1 MLDLLMK
8 NWKLIFLF
16 VSFFHVICNISNFDL
31 WTTKHLVQ
39 ASCTELTLNFTS
51 KLVDLLFQSTAVNIC
66 FCISLFVILVQYSK
80 LVLETYLQDNLFSF
94 WQIWYLTI
102 FPGFFTASAKNS
114 KIHAGTSSLG
124 RNSKWPRQQPP
135 LEAIETSPPTSPTSS
150 GNLTTVSPP
159 TSSPCTCCRSPSQF
173 PKTNGSLYESLSLGR
188 RCHCEKRSLGGQQR
202 SLRPSTSS
210 AESQDGGTGILLTLT
225 VLKLLFSEIVNTL
238 PKCRLREHA
247 F

>member
-1 MLDLLMK
+1 MSLSRILLQHL
-8 NWKLIFLF
+8 KLVMEIYLLLTRFTDFLF
-16 VSFFHVICNISNFDL
+16 DI
-31 WTTKHLVQ
+31 
-39 ASCTELTLNFTS
+39 
-51 KLVDLLFQSTAVNIC
+51 
-66 FCISLFVILVQYSK
+66 
-80 LVLETYLQDNLFSF
+80 
-94 WQIWYLTI
+94 IWYLTI
-102 FPGFFTASAKNS
+102 SPCFFTASAKNS

-159 TSSPCTCCRSPSQF
+159 TSSPCTSCRSPSQF

-210 AESQDGGTGILLTLT
+210 AESQDGGTGRLIT
-225 VLKLLFSEIVNTL
+225 VFANKVHIFWE
-238 PKCRLREHA
+238 CR
-247 F
+247 

>member
-1 MLDLLMK
+1 M
-8 NWKLIFLF
+8 F
-16 VSFFHVICNISNFDL
+16 VFVFR
-31 WTTKHLVQ
+31 
-39 ASCTELTLNFTS
+39 
-51 KLVDLLFQSTAVNIC
+51 C
-66 FCISLFVILVQYSK
+66 FVYPVAA
-80 LVLETYLQDNLFSF
+80 LEQFS
-94 WQIWYLTI
+94 
-102 FPGFFTASAKNS
+102 PFFTASAKNS

-159 TSSPCTCCRSPSQF
+159 TSSPCTSCRSPSQF

-210 AESQDGGTGILLTLT
+210 AESQDGGTGILLT
-225 VLKLLFSEIVNTL
+225 VFANNVYI
-238 PKCRLREHA
+238 

>member
-1 MLDLLMK
+1 MFNSVTITLR
-8 NWKLIFLF
+8 FL
-16 VSFFHVICNISNFDL
+16 H
-31 WTTKHLVQ
+31 
-39 ASCTELTLNFTS
+39 FTS
-51 KLVDLLFQSTAVNIC
+51 KLVYLLFNSSKYIFVFVFRC
-66 FCISLFVILVQYSK
+66 FVYPVAA
-80 LVLETYLQDNLFSF
+80 LEQFS
-94 WQIWYLTI
+94 
-102 FPGFFTASAKNS
+102 PFFTASAKNS

-159 TSSPCTCCRSPSQF
+159 TSSPCTSCRSPSQF

-210 AESQDGGTGILLTLT
+210 AESQDGGTGILLT
-225 VLKLLFSEIVNTL
+225 
-238 PKCRLREHA
+238 A
-247 F
+247 FANKVHIF

>member
-1 MLDLLMK
+1 M
-8 NWKLIFLF
+8 
-16 VSFFHVICNISNFDL
+16 FHISYP
-31 WTTKHLVQ
+31 V
-39 ASCTELTLNFTS
+39 A
-51 KLVDLLFQSTAVNIC
+51 A
-66 FCISLFVILVQYSK
+66 
-80 LVLETYLQDNLFSF
+80 LETCHINLHSRIIIFYSTKFDNNVPWF
-94 WQIWYLTI
+94 
-102 FPGFFTASAKNS
+102 FFTASAKNS

-159 TSSPCTCCRSPSQF
+159 TSSPCTSCRSPSQF

-210 AESQDGGTGILLTLT
+210 AESQDGGTGILLT
-225 VLKLLFSEIVNTL
+225 VFANKVHIF
-238 PKCRLREHA
+238 
-247 F
+247 